1 MKKKQI
7 FKKVISEYVVYVLY
21 VPNNNYLYDI
31 LLLFNIYYQMTI
43 EIQIRK
49 FNKNI
54 DKIINV
60 FLFLMFTVLN
70 FNFLYYNNIIIMLMN
85 YG

>member
-1 MKKKQI
+1 
-7 FKKVISEYVVYVLY
+7 
-21 VPNNNYLYDI
+21 
-31 LLLFNIYYQMTI
+31 MTI
-43 EIQIRK
+43 EMQIRK

-54 DKIINV
+54 DKTINV

-70 FNFLYYNNIIIMLMN
+70 FNCLYYNNIIIMLMN

>member
-54 DKIINV
+54 NKIINV